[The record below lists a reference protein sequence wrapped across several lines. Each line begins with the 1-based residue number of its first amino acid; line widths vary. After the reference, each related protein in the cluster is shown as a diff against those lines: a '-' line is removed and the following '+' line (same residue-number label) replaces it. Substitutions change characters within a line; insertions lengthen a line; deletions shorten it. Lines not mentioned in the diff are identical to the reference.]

1 MGHKYIQIYILVD
14 NTPLHRNS
22 MLFAINASS
31 PLMSIEKKRRKENK
45 TIAETC
51 DNIVAIMKLRTQLNC
66 DCSRCKEICTS
77 NQFFNKKFKKPY
89 FSILYLL

>member
-31 PLMSIEKKRRKENK
+31 PLMSIEKKKKKRKQNHRG
-45 TIAETC
+45 
-51 DNIVAIMKLRTQLNC
+51 NLR
-66 DCSRCKEICTS
+66 
-77 NQFFNKKFKKPY
+77 
-89 FSILYLL
+89 